1 MCLVTNNRKG
11 FIADRNICVVKE
23 VFKRGIYL
31 TPYRGAEV
39 TLDNYLIPD
48 KAIPSIQKHQRKY
61 YTIEGGV
68 IHSYAMNNN
77 HMYYNPSFIA
87 IIPKG
92 CRYWISKD
100 NDDICS
106 EVLFITSINNYG
118 ISYLRHTQEALND
131 PNSYLYKRYNPLLKT
146 YKRSIFRKIIYTLF
160 KLL

>member
-1 MCLVTNNRKG
+1 MCLVTNDFKG

-23 VFKRGIYL
+23 IFKGRYNCS

-48 KAIPSIQKHQRKY
+48 KAIPSIQKYQRKY
-61 YTIEGGV
+61 YTIGGGV
-68 IHSYAMNNN
+68 IHSHVINNN
-77 HMYYNPSFIA
+77 IYYNPCFIA

-92 CRYWISKD
+92 CRYWIGD
-100 NDDICS
+100 NGDICS

-118 ISYLRHTQEALND
+118 ISYLRYAEVALND

-146 YKRSIFRKIIYTLF
+146 YKRSIFRKLVYTLF